1 MSRADQLKAERD
13 AARAELQI
21 VRGELTIETGMREVA
36 MEAWGRATTRVI
48 ELEEQVR
55 DGRARTD
62 TALFAFDTAMGR
74 LRSRIRRF
82 PRDEDMSR
90 RAIDRRVVDHMIYQE
105 HRDAVRRV
113 TQD

>member
-1 MSRADQLKAERD
+1 MQIERD
-13 AARAELQI
+13 AARAELQA
-21 VRGELTIETGMREVA
+21 VRGELTIEIAMREFTQ
-36 MEAWGRATTRVI
+36 EAWVRATDRVTQ
-48 ELEEQVR
+48 LEEQVR

-90 RAIDRRVVDHMIYQE
+90 RAIDRRMVEHMIYQE

-113 TQD
+113 ARD